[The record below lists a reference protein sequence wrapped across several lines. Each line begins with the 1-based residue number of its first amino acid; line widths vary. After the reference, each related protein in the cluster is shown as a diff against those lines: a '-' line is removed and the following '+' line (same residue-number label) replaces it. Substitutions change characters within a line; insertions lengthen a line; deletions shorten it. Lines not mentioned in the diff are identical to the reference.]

1 MMQRQH
7 QLLLLS
13 ITCIASSNAFQTP
26 LNLSTRNNISHLP
39 IKLSH
44 PTQLQSASAE
54 SAENNNAAPT
64 GTAGTSPTTFREAEV
79 LGLRYM
85 QDGRYEEALK
95 GECYDCSGEFLL
107 MKLLNH
113 VSLCNIY

>member
-1 MMQRQH
+1 
-7 QLLLLS
+7 
-13 ITCIASSNAFQTP
+13 
-26 LNLSTRNNISHLP
+26 
-39 IKLSH
+39 
-44 PTQLQSASAE
+44 
-54 SAENNNAAPT
+54 
-64 GTAGTSPTTFREAEV
+64 
-79 LGLRYM
+79 M